1 MNERSLHNWI
11 DIAAI
16 QKNWIGKCNG
26 FSFSLK
32 VMNSNSVT
40 DTNVLDI
47 WVEDPL
53 DVLNAEFV
61 VMKPNSIVD
70 ILSKYQRDANGK
82 LEFVAVNPFTDSS
95 LPIYIS
101 EDVPYIYGQDSYIGL
116 PSKSQ
121 FDFEFARKV
130 GLRRITKEKTVLS
143 RERICEIGQKLRIGG
158 YPVSSKAKDWLI
170 SRQRYWGTPI
180 PIVHCEKCGAVPV
193 PYEQLPVKLS
203 VLPKNYEVGK
213 GLNHFLKT
221 SSWKHTTC
229 LK

>member
-1 MNERSLHNWI
+1 
-11 DIAAI
+11 
-16 QKNWIGKCNG
+16 
-26 FSFSLK
+26 
-32 VMNSNSVT
+32 MNSNIVT

-53 DVLNAEFV
+53 DVLNAEFI

-101 EDVPYIYGQDSYIGL
+101 EDVPYTFGQDSYIGL

-130 GLRRITKEKTVLS
+130 GLLRITKEKIVLS

-170 SRQRYWGTPI
+170 SRQRYWGAPI

-193 PYEQLPVKLS
+193 PCEQLPVTLS

-213 GLNHFLKT
+213 GLNQFLKT
-221 SSWKHTTC
+221 SSWKQTTC
-229 LK
+229 SK